1 MVCNTFFN
9 VVSLLTRC
17 VNHCYNLMS
26 VEIMEQLG
34 LTQLKPISLVLK
46 VVDQSQESPMGVLL
60 TMHIIIAIIEYK
72 IDYIVFKL
80 LTSTFSYPI
89 LLGKLWLYQT
99 KARNDWGKGTLILGW
114 HENKIILQM

>member
-1 MVCNTFFN
+1 MI
-9 VVSLLTRC
+9 
-17 VNHCYNLMS
+17 
-26 VEIMEQLG
+26 VEIMEELG

-46 VVDQSQESPMGVLL
+46 VVDQTQESPMGVLL

-99 KARNDWGKGTLILGW
+99 KARNDWGK
-114 HENKIILQM
+114 